1 MACVAALF
9 VLVPAGAGAGPPAEV
24 SIEFSDYRPSV
35 LDVLPG
41 ETVNW
46 TNVSVRTHTVTSD
59 TGLFDSGEVAEGGHF
74 AFQFTDVGAYA
85 YHCIIH
91 PSITGEVDVRRVI
104 LGLLPT
110 AVVPA
115 GTPVEF
121 DGRVADTTR
130 PVSIQRRLEGADFT
144 TVGTATPAADGTW
157 KTKLSAEITADYRAL
172 SGTDASQTRRLL
184 VSPRTSSCARPGPA
198 STSRSRRALP
208 YARFLV
214 ETLSRER
221 FGWYPV
227 ASGLADYVSQADVR
241 IKGPARVRI
250 VLVDKDGWT
259 PLGDQQGRRRPPPV
273 GKRSRSQTEVWHRPY
288 C

>member
-1 MACVAALF
+1 VRTTVVRLCLASVVALF
-9 VLVPAGAGAGPPAEV
+9 VLVPAGASAGPPAEV
-24 SIEFSDYRPSV
+24 SIEFSDYRPSQ

-41 ETVNW
+41 ETVSW
-46 TNVSVRTHTVTSD
+46 TNVSVRIHTVTSD

-74 AFQFTDVGAYA
+74 AFQFADVGTYL

-104 LGLLPT
+104 LGQLPT

-115 GTPVEF
+115 GTQVEF
-121 DGRVADTTR
+121 DGRTADAAHPVA
-130 PVSIQRRLEGADFT
+130 IQRKLEGADFT

-157 KTKLSAEITADYRAL
+157 KTKLSAEITADYRAV
-172 SGTDASQTRRLL
+172 SGSDASQTRRLL
-184 VSPRTSSCARPGPA
+184 VS
-198 STSRSRRALP
+198 SRKVLVRATRNGVHVTVAPSAP

-259 PLGDQQGRRRPPPV
+259 PLATSKVVVVPRR
-273 GKRSRSQTEVWHRPY
+273 
-288 C
+288 

>member
-1 MACVAALF
+1 VRTRLVRLFLACVAALF

-24 SIEFSDYRPSV
+24 NIEFSDYRPAQ

-46 TNVSVRTHTVTSD
+46 TNVSLRVHTVTSD

-74 AFQFTDVGAYA
+74 AFQFTDAGAYA

-115 GTPVEF
+115 GTPVEL

-144 TVGTATPAADGTW
+144 TVGTTTPAADGTW

-184 VSPRTSSCARPGPA
+184 VSSRHVVVRPTRTGVHVTVTPSA
-198 STSRSRRALP
+198 P

-214 ETLSRER
+214 EILSRER

-227 ASGLADYVSQADVR
+227 ASGLADYVSEADVR

-259 PLGDQQGRRRPPPV
+259 PLATSRVVVLP
-273 GKRSRSQTEVWHRPY
+273 KR
-288 C
+288 

>member
-1 MACVAALF
+1 RLCLACAAALF
-9 VLVPAGAGAGPPAEV
+9 VLVPAGASAGPPAEV
-24 SIEFSDYRPSV
+24 SIEFSDYCPSV

-59 TGLFDSGEVAEGGHF
+59 TGLFDSGEVVQGAHF
-74 AFQFTDVGAYA
+74 SFVFTDVGAYA

-121 DGRVADTTR
+121 DGRVADTTH

-144 TVGTATPAADGTW
+144 TVGTATPGADGTW

-172 SGTDASQTRRLL
+172 SGADASQTRRLL
-184 VSPRTSSCARPGPA
+184 VSSRHVLVRPTRNGVHVTVAPSA
-198 STSRSRRALP
+198 P

-259 PLGDQQGRRRPPPV
+259 PLATSKVVVVPRR
-273 GKRSRSQTEVWHRPY
+273 
-288 C
+288 